1 MVGPG
6 SSRGYN
12 QYLSIKE
19 EQKGLVRSWPA
30 TYSFILYGAVR
41 GVVPY
46 IFIFVLKGN
55 LLDLI
60 GGVIFPR
67 DSLAGGPCWKRAWQ
81 LEIYLGPP
89 WTTTTMLLPA
99 WIRTQKNN

>member
-19 EQKGLVRSWPA
+19 ERSVRSWPA

-67 DSLAGGPCWKRAWQ
+67 DSLAGGPLVGKGRDSWKFIWVR
-81 LEIYLGPP
+81 LGRRRRCCCPP
-89 WTTTTMLLPA
+89 GFA
-99 WIRTQKNN
+99 QKNN